1 MFLKC
6 VTFVLLRY
14 RQVDM
19 SLVKITD
26 SPQYVR
32 DVDSKAILNTDRNGL
47 EKYYMDREIAKRQK
61 FEQVNSKNRLDKL
74 EQDMQEIKQLLL
86 QIATIQDK

>member
-1 MFLKC
+1 
-6 VTFVLLRY
+6 
-14 RQVDM
+14 M
-19 SLVKITD
+19 SLVQITD

-47 EKYYMDREIAKRQK
+47 EKYYMDREIAKRQRL
-61 FEQVNSKNRLDKL
+61 EQVESKNRLDKL

>member
-1 MFLKC
+1 
-6 VTFVLLRY
+6 
-14 RQVDM
+14 M